1 MAQQLAETNAAV
13 GGFQTEMRISVSPVS
28 QELLGRT
35 RELNAANAVSSNNAF
50 DISGIKQEGL
60 ADKWHIVEREE
71 QSLTLHTSQKNMCVI
86 QLDPHEVYRHCK
98 WSLGAMLLVKEECK
112 RTRGGAGSVEGG

>member
-1 MAQQLAETNAAV
+1 M
-13 GGFQTEMRISVSPVS
+13 SPVS

-35 RELNAANAVSSNNAF
+35 RKLNAANAVSSNNAF

-71 QSLTLHTSQKNMCVI
+71 QSLTLHASQKNMCEI
-86 QLDPHEVYRHCK
+86 RLESEEP
-98 WSLGAMLLVKEECK
+98 LGSHLAQEFLIN
-112 RTRGGAGSVEGG
+112 SS